1 MLQVNGTDYCVQ
13 PTPTQTVSQFNAGL
27 LEKKVDKHT
36 LPVSRVSVFHHLVD
50 RDLVKL
56 DVKDAL
62 LPFFKLKSEA
72 ERKVSFI
79 IVHHAQ
85 TTYFP
90 QLQSMILLAVK
101 HAELL

>member
-1 MLQVNGTDYCVQ
+1 M
-13 PTPTQTVSQFNAGL
+13 VSPFNAGS
-27 LEKKVDKHT
+27 LEKKEDKHT

-56 DVKDAL
+56 DVKAAL

-85 TTYFP
+85 TTYFL
-90 QLQSMILLAVK
+90 QLQ
-101 HAELL
+101 